1 MTVSNNVYSCWL
13 NLLQNKPSCLDEFLL
28 GNFDHALHTDSAP
41 TRVSRSRV
49 VHAFARVWCWF
60 SYVVISG
67 FPIRKRETDA
77 ALLSHAL
84 LGLPAHFSRAAYNL
98 LTSIS
103 VGWCL
108 SHLMVDSIASL
119 VDRILPLVDLVSGV
133 LSCSLSLSDKI
144 FAVPASASPPQQS
157 HEPWRLELTTSST
170 RWLCSCVASTSPP
183 PHGILVQVD
192 STIFDDDYNHIHRSS
207 VCFSNNDFTGPL
219 STDAQCA
226 TATWVYPWPCL
237 FDRV

>member
-1 MTVSNNVYSCWL
+1 MHKADAGWVADTSHINRWPRRARNTLIVLFLAQNCTLGLYIAWSLNFAKLNWRVLYHPWTLSTKIMTVSNNVYSCWL

-60 SYVVISG
+60 SYIVISG
-67 FPIRKRETDA
+67 FPIRRRETDA

-103 VGWCL
+103 VGWCRL
-108 SHLMVDSIASL
+108 IWWSI
-119 VDRILPLVDLVSGV
+119 R
-133 LSCSLSLSDKI
+133 
-144 FAVPASASPPQQS
+144 
-157 HEPWRLELTTSST
+157 
-170 RWLCSCVASTSPP
+170 
-183 PHGILVQVD
+183 
-192 STIFDDDYNHIHRSS
+192 
-207 VCFSNNDFTGPL
+207 
-219 STDAQCA
+219 
-226 TATWVYPWPCL
+226 
-237 FDRV
+237 